1 MVSKGV
7 KKFSFIVFLLS
18 IAVSIFFTIMI
29 LKNNVRFYDNK
40 IAFDNKIYSYEDID
54 SVYYIESR
62 YNDYDER
69 IERGSYVILFGD
81 KTSLDLDGYTSIEYA
96 EKEILPLLKNKGFD
110 INGVNSEKELPWYTE

>member
-1 MVSKGV
+1 
-7 KKFSFIVFLLS
+7 
-18 IAVSIFFTIMI
+18 MI

-62 YNDYDER
+62 YNVYDER

-96 EKEILPLLKNKGFD
+96 EKEVLPLLKNKGFN